1 MWLCIVQMNSLDR
14 VVAKGFRDVLEQDL
28 GTTVY
33 KKIEKDI
40 SDTYGITVLEAVA
53 DFAKLDLVLR
63 RFFGKHT
70 TNIESKI
77 FKKILTVEAD
87 TKNESTITIKDPSV
101 AKEIFE
107 SYGDPAKKVILDLLN
122 KPKSIPEAIA
132 KSKLP
137 KASAYNRI
145 KEMIQDG
152 LLTPAGYA
160 KASDG
165 RKVSEYVA
173 TFNKA
178 VFEIQN
184 KDMIVNVNVQNKLLK
199 DSFTFSSVCEPVQ

>member
-1 MWLCIVQMNSLDR
+1 MNSLDR

-40 SDTYGITVLEAVA
+40 SDTHGITVLEAIA

-77 FKKILTVEAD
+77 FKKILTVEDD
-87 TKNESTITIKDPSV
+87 TKNESTITIKDPSI

-165 RKVSEYVA
+165 RKVSEYVT

-199 DSFTFSSVCEPVQ
+199 DSFTFSSICEPVQ

>member
-1 MWLCIVQMNSLDR
+1 MNSLDR

-40 SDTYGITVLEAVA
+40 FDTHGITVLEAVA

-87 TKNESTITIKDPSV
+87 TKNESTITIKDPSI

-165 RKVSEYVA
+165 RKVSEYVT

-199 DSFTFSSVCEPVQ
+199 DSFTFSSICETIQ

>member
-1 MWLCIVQMNSLDR
+1 MNSLDR

-28 GTTVY
+28 GTIVY

-40 SDTYGITVLEAVA
+40 FATHGITVLEAVA

-77 FKKILTVEAD
+77 FKKILTVD
-87 TKNESTITIKDPSV
+87 TNTKTESVITIKDPSI

-122 KPKSIPEAIA
+122 KPKSIPEAIS

-152 LLTPAGYA
+152 LLTPVGYT
-160 KASDG
+160 KAADG
-165 RKVSEYVA
+165 RKVSEYVT

-178 VFEIQN
+178 IFQIQN
-184 KDMIVNVNVQNKLLK
+184 QDMIVNVNVQNKFLK
-199 DSFTFSSVCEPVQ
+199 DSFTFSSICETVQ

>member
-40 SDTYGITVLEAVA
+40 SDTHGITVLEAIA

-77 FKKILTVEAD
+77 FKKILTVEDD
-87 TKNESTITIKDPSV
+87 TKNESTITIKDPSI

-165 RKVSEYVA
+165 RKVSEYVT

-199 DSFTFSSVCEPVQ
+199 DSFTFSSICEPVQ